1 MRAHEQPQPRQRRC
15 GGRAR
20 PIILVRQRWRDL
32 ATARPRRTTP
42 LEGPRTDRRGEWTH
56 VVTSK
61 TVPKIESLT
70 KSAMVGGRRGEPDD
84 HQAESGSAARRRL
97 SVLPRSPWV
106 LVQALCPS
114 LSTICCCSGY
124 QWTRLRPPRPLLLVR
139 LLRSPRRSS
148 AAPSLLG
155 LARGPPDLLC
165 SMLSALRPSRWLLR
179 LVGQALSLR
188 RSPRRESSSS
198 SPPLL
203 AATSRALPI
212 SRAAPC
218 ARSHG
223 HAPKRVNAHASL
235 CEAPAPGLRPPSAEP
250 VLDLVSLVST
260 FAASGAATFPG
271 SLRALATCSSGGG
284 GETRCGGA
292 ECPLSRR
299 ARVDRLRL
307 LACLPAAALP
317 LAQVPLQAVFGLTL
331 VLPPQTTRE
340 GAPRGR
346 QALFQSTLGPR
357 RRAGRSSAGD
367 ALSLASLPAQPR
379 AVALDCPVQAK
390 RCTLRCGE
398 KAWA

>member
-1 MRAHEQPQPRQRRC
+1 
-15 GGRAR
+15 
-20 PIILVRQRWRDL
+20 
-32 ATARPRRTTP
+32 
-42 LEGPRTDRRGEWTH
+42 
-56 VVTSK
+56 
-61 TVPKIESLT
+61 
-70 KSAMVGGRRGEPDD
+70 MVGGRRGEPDD